1 MRKIGD
7 NWNDSNR
14 ARKLFL
20 ETLRVESN
28 LSIFFKKKL
37 DTFDDFVTSKVLEMF
52 RLHFLVI
59 VSEKL

>member
-1 MRKIGD
+1 MRKIED

-59 VSEKL
+59 VSEKS